1 MADPTLDRV
10 FTFIATNSNTTME
23 CHAFLCP
30 KKKIV
35 NRMFY
40 KKCISYFYISS
51 GPVSDNNNS
60 SGF

>member
-35 NRMFY
+35 NIMFY
-40 KKCISYFYISS
+40 KSLSYFYISS